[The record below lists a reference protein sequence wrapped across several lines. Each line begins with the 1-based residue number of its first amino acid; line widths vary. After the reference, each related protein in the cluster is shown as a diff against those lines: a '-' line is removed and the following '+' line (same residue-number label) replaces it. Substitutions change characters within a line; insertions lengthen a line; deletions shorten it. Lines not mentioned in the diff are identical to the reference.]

1 MKNRKLMPKAIIIAN
16 PAGIPVLTLP
26 KGETLEMASTAFS
39 AVFGTLKSMTTKKE
53 IEITTQNF
61 KIFVRF
67 IIDLG
72 YILIIA
78 DKDLSEKE
86 SWIPYSILYEMEE
99 VLLESGTSYVTDEEI
114 SLFMKKYEEIL
125 DKNERILEKLKSIE
139 KKFLVLKKLIGNEVF
154 SLLMKCSRNLL
165 SFEDGIK
172 VNADMVKKEKITHS
186 KIFEIVSNCEK
197 LFIDAVKSYI

>member
-1 MKNRKLMPKAIIIAN
+1 MPKAIIIAN

>member
-1 MKNRKLMPKAIIIAN
+1 MTNNKLMPRAIIIAN

-61 KIFVRF
+61 RIFVRF

-72 YILIIA
+72 YILIIF

-114 SLFMKKYEEIL
+114 SLFMKKYKEIIVRN
-125 DKNERILEKLKSIE
+125 KRMIEKLKNIE
-139 KKFLVLKKLIGNEVF
+139 KKLMVLKKLIGDEVL
-154 SLLMKCSRNLL
+154 SLLKKCSRELL
-165 SFEDGIK
+165 FYEKGIK
-172 VNADMVKKEKITHS
+172 VNLNMIKRGKITHT
-186 KIFEIVSNCEK
+186 KVFEVISNCEK
-197 LFIDAVKSYI
+197 TFDKVVRNYI